1 MVATLRRWNGDSI
14 MGAVVGCALFFVLVV
29 LVTAVVEGFDLLKGK

>member
-1 MVATLRRWNGDSI
+1 